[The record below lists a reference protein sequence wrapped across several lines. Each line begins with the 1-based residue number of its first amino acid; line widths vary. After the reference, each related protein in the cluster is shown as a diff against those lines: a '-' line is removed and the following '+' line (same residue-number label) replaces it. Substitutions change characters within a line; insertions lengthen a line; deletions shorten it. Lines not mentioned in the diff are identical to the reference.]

1 MVYFIID
8 ADSLLVCILDF
19 FLSSSYLLPKLV
31 ILHFCHHIVFCL
43 SQKLLFCILN
53 LHFLV
58 LELLPKAL
66 DLGLEIIESDFVP
79 HSQVLR
85 EHILLLIVA
94 Q

>member
-1 MVYFIID
+1 MVLNYSLFISIQFR
-8 ADSLLVCILDF
+8 SLTLRWTSPMCSSSFFFSDGVEQELKLLILDMQ
-19 FLSSSYLLPKLV
+19 LG
-31 ILHFCHHIVFCL
+31 I
-43 SQKLLFCILN
+43 
-53 LHFLV
+53 HFLV
-58 LELLPKAL
+58 LELLPKSL